1 MRQRR
6 GLAVDNRAAM
16 RKCSDPD
23 DNLTPL
29 GLAQTTLA
37 VVTPLAETTP
47 LAEITP
53 LAHNKEQT

>member
-1 MRQRR
+1 
-6 GLAVDNRAAM
+6 M

-37 VVTPLAETTP
+37 
-47 LAEITP
+47 EITP